1 VNVDGKLEAFPGMVR
16 VPARELPERTPEKL
30 HPCST
35 PTVVASRLTLE
46 LTIFP
51 RIVTVAPQ
59 FPVPVTV
66 AEESVRDE
74 SASVIEAGEHEAPG
88 SRMHPLQ
95 GPATVKAAVMTGAV
109 VVADFEQPA
118 SIDETTTTA
127 RARATRMIEPLGVRL
142 WAGAGCWSA
151 DASRRAEANWNTQ
164 EATIGC
170 IASHPSLSDYLEP
183 A

>member
-1 VNVDGKLEAFPGMVR
+1 MVMFPVR
-16 VPARELPERTPEKL
+16 EFPETTAVKP

-35 PTVVASRLTLE
+35 PTVVASSVTLE

-74 SASVIEAGEHEAPG
+74 SVSVIEAGEHDAPC
-88 SRMHPLQ
+88 SVMHPLQ
-95 GPATVKAAVMTGAV
+95 TPATVRAAVVAA

-118 SIDETTTTA
+118 SIDDTTTT
-127 RARATRMIEPLGVRL
+127 ARATRMIEPLGVRL
-142 WAGAGCWSA
+142 
-151 DASRRAEANWNTQ
+151 
-164 EATIGC
+164 
-170 IASHPSLSDYLEP
+170 
-183 A
+183 